1 MSQKPT
7 VYFKNKNQDFSDDLR
22 GKYIEKDA
30 SKVNEKTSKWIK
42 SEIDFHLKMLEGN
55 LESFRNDPDYTIYS
69 GSSGISLLY
78 MDLAN
83 ITPTSKQALLFKAL
97 QFVEHKTKKLSGLI
111 NYSFL
116 TGDTGPLGEFGF
128 GRVESKRIQVWYRI

>member
-1 MSQKPT
+1 MDVSTLSQ
-7 VYFKNKNQDFSDDLR
+7 
-22 GKYIEKDA
+22 
-30 SKVNEKTSKWIK
+30 VNEKTSKWIK
-42 SEIDFHLKMLEGN
+42 TEVDFHLKLLEDKI
-55 LESFRNDPDYTIYS
+55 ETYKTDFDYTVYS

-83 ITPTSKQALLFKAL
+83 ITPTNKHALLAKAL

-116 TGDTGPLGEFGF
+116 TGDTGPLG
-128 GRVESKRIQVWYRI
+128 